1 MSDRKY
7 IGITIG
13 PILQTLEEA
22 GTPAA
27 LWFASS
33 YFSDLTRRICQA
45 LTIHMEGIQIYSPYY
60 SETTVDNDG
69 VGKYHDRIIFSADP
83 FDEAKLREIIA
94 HVKEDSLENFI
105 FEEKDKGSIA
115 YRHAKQFLE
124 QYLQVRF
131 VVMDAEQIEQ
141 NSLLTLSPYL
151 DAMELMKTFP
161 PDETGNPFKK
171 LFDENKNAGLKK
183 SALFKRMDGS
193 HNQFINSQGN
203 IRSITEIASC
213 TGRVSRELKRSHYF
227 AVVQADGDNM
237 GKILSKLKD
246 DEVRIF
252 SKACQEY
259 SGEASKLVSRFG
271 GMTIYAGGDDL
282 LFLAPVSNGK
292 GQTVF
297 ELCQEIA
304 MLFEGKMKDNFVGF
318 SSCPTV
324 SFGIS
329 IQYEKFPLYEA
340 LNHARN
346 LLFGMAKNHCY
357 SGEGKAVKNSMA
369 IEVQKHS
376 GQTMSLVL
384 SNVDM
389 DILKKILAL
398 DEGMKDGEQAVTSIL
413 FVVETYQ
420 FLLSVLNKEAREGKI
435 SEEDYESAWMN
446 LFDNAEQKPAEGYL
460 RRICSLWYRDILT
473 GNGRME
479 AADAYSKD
487 KDMAV
492 LVNLLRIK
500 KFFAERGGE

>member
-161 PDETGNPFKK
+161 LDETGNPFKK

-213 TGRVSRELKRSHYF
+213 TGRVSKGIKKKPLF
-227 AVVQADGDNM
+227 CG
-237 GKILSKLKD
+237 
-246 DEVRIF
+246 
-252 SKACQEY
+252 C
-259 SGEASKLVSRFG
+259 
-271 GMTIYAGGDDL
+271 AGGRR
-282 LFLAPVSNGK
+282 
-292 GQTVF
+292 
-297 ELCQEIA
+297 
-304 MLFEGKMKDNFVGF
+304 
-318 SSCPTV
+318 
-324 SFGIS
+324 
-329 IQYEKFPLYEA
+329 QY
-340 LNHARN
+340 
-346 LLFGMAKNHCY
+346 G
-357 SGEGKAVKNSMA
+357 
-369 IEVQKHS
+369 
-376 GQTMSLVL
+376 
-384 SNVDM
+384 
-389 DILKKILAL
+389 
-398 DEGMKDGEQAVTSIL
+398 
-413 FVVETYQ
+413 
-420 FLLSVLNKEAREGKI
+420 
-435 SEEDYESAWMN
+435 
-446 LFDNAEQKPAEGYL
+446 
-460 RRICSLWYRDILT
+460 
-473 GNGRME
+473 
-479 AADAYSKD
+479 
-487 KDMAV
+487 
-492 LVNLLRIK
+492 
-500 KFFAERGGE
+500 